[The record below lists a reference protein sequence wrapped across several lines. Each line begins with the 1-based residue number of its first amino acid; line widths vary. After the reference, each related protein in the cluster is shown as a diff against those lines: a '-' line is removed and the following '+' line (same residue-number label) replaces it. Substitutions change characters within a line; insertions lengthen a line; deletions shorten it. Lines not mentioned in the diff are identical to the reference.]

1 MKPSKNYAWDISL
14 FLLFVFSFYIN
25 LTLLR
30 SDTIV
35 TFITTL
41 IYIIAWVLYV
51 LIGDCLQFKFSKCFF
66 FIYFACIALLYL
78 VERFPQLLYPAVASR
93 VLMGLY
99 FILVLPF
106 GGCTYS
112 HLPDNFLV
120 MFFVSVG
127 LLTIGICKC
136 LYARF
141 QVKK

>member
-1 MKPSKNYAWDISL
+1 MNPSKNYAWDISL

-25 LTLLR
+25 LTLSR
-30 SDTIV
+30 SDSIV

-51 LIGDCLQFKFSKCFF
+51 LVGDCLQFKFSRCFF

-78 VERFPQLLYPAVASR
+78 VDKFPYPVVASR

-99 FILVLPF
+99 FILALPF
-106 GGCTYS
+106 AGCAYS
-112 HLPDNFLV
+112 RLPDNFLV
-120 MFFVSVG
+120 IFFVSVG
-127 LLTIGICKC
+127 LLAIGIFKC